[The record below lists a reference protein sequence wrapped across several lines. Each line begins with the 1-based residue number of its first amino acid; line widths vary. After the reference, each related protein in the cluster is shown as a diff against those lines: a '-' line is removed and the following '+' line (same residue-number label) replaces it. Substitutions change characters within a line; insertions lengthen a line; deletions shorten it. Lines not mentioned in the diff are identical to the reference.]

1 MKSWQLRT
9 LDAQLDQVAHDH
21 MIVSQQLNR
30 LQTTKN
36 EEIAALRTAM
46 YAIANALEMLG
57 AVCSAF
63 VADARDSS

>member
-9 LDAQLDQVAHDH
+9 LDGQLTQVAHDQ
-21 MIVSQQLNR
+21 MIVLQQLNR

-46 YAIANALEMLG
+46 YAIANALEMLN

-63 VADARDSS
+63 VADARDST